1 MNSDRSDHAGPLP
14 RFDSQRQR
22 QTNLMRQS
30 TDEDRLTPRSSRSA
44 SERDDFSS
52 GMNMLS
58 TMRHPMNE
66 NTASGLKTMKRGD
79 SFENVQRTGT
89 PTKLNNNR
97 LPSHSQQQQQRRGR
111 YDEEDIDEEHSS
123 RSRSGGGAVGRSSEQ
138 LWNNRSSN
146 FTRDQ
151 GSLSPKNSRRFEDR
165 VTDTRQRSPVDERE
179 QANTRFNDPGKLTL
193 LASTSLLRKLSLK
206 FRISNLKITN
216 LISVF
221 YKK

>member
-14 RFDSQRQR
+14 RFDISQRQR
-22 QTNLMRQS
+22 QSNLMRQN

-66 NTASGLKTMKRGD
+66 KTMKRGD
-79 SFENVQRTGT
+79 SFENAQLNRTGT
-89 PTKLNNNR
+89 PTR
-97 LPSHSQQQQQRRGR
+97 LPATHSQQQPQQRRGR
-111 YDEEDIDEEHSS
+111 YDQEDIIDEETSS
-123 RSRSGGGAVGRSSEQ
+123 RSRSGGAVGRSSEQ

-151 GSLSPKNSRRFEDR
+151 GSLSPKNPRRFEDR
-165 VTDTRQRSPVDERE
+165 LPEARQRSPVDEHE
-179 QANTRFNDPGKLTL
+179 HADSRFNDHGKLD
-193 LASTSLLRKLSLK
+193 
-206 FRISNLKITN
+206 
-216 LISVF
+216 
-221 YKK
+221 

>member
-14 RFDSQRQR
+14 RFDTSQRQR

-66 NTASGLKTMKRGD
+66 KAMKRGD
-79 SFENVQRTGT
+79 SFEKAQQQNRTGT
-89 PTKLNNNR
+89 PTR
-97 LPSHSQQQQQRRGR
+97 LSATAHSPQQQQRRGR
-111 YDEEDIDEEHSS
+111 YDQEDIIDEEQSS
-123 RSRSGGGAVGRSSEQ
+123 RSRSGSAVGRSSEQ

-146 FTRDQ
+146 FTKDQ
-151 GSLSPKNSRRFEDR
+151 GSLSPKNPRRFEER
-165 VTDTRQRSPVDERE
+165 LPEARQRSPVNERE
-179 QANTRFNDPGKLTL
+179 QVDLRFNDHGKF
-193 LASTSLLRKLSLK
+193 TSK
-206 FRISNLKITN
+206 KIQAWN
-216 LISVF
+216 F
-221 YKK
+221 E